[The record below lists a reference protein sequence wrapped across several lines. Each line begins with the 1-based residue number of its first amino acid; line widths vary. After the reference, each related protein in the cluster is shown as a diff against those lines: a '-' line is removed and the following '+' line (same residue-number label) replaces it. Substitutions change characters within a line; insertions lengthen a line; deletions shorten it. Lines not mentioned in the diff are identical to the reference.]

1 VGLGRLGHSIR
12 ARLTLGFFVIT
23 VAAIGGIY
31 LYVVPRLESRLTDQH
46 LDAMVADAARYGP
59 ALKATVGSP
68 LTADQVARRIQRTAA
83 TTNARVALL
92 RVGRAGSEPLPQV
105 VTDSNRPP
113 GQQDLQFTAALEA
126 AVTGRPARETETASS
141 GRWAEAATPFT
152 LRGEVAAV
160 AVFATPL
167 DDVAATVSVVR
178 RQILT
183 AGAVALVLA
192 VLAGALI
199 ARALSAR
206 LKRLE
211 RAAEGIAHG
220 DFSRPIPITSDD
232 EVGQLAMAFN
242 DMQRQLAQLETARKQ
257 FIATASHEL
266 RTPIF
271 SLGGFVELLEDEDL
285 DEEER
290 ARFIAQVREQVERLR
305 KLAVDLLDLS
315 KLEAGSLELR
325 PEPVDVAELTRGVTA
340 EFEPALARHD
350 SHLELRLGRGP
361 AEANCDP
368 VRVAQVLRI
377 LIDNAL
383 THTPVGTDIVVAA
396 TRADGVMRLVVRD
409 HGDGIRRGD
418 VSRIFEPFFTSNG
431 AQGSGLGLAIASE
444 LAERMDGALGV
455 DSAPGRTTFTL
466 EIPT

>member
-1 VGLGRLGHSIR
+1 VGLSRVGRSIR

-31 LYVVPRLESRLTDQH
+31 LYVVPRLESRLTQQH
-46 LDAMVADAARYGP
+46 LDAMSANAVRYAP
-59 ALKATVGSP
+59 ALKATVGSS
-68 LTADQVARRIQRTAA
+68 LTAQEVARRVQRAA
-83 TTNARVALL
+83 GATNARVALL
-92 RVGRAGSEPLPQV
+92 RVGQAGGEPQPQV
-105 VTDSNRPP
+105 VTDSNRPATVH
-113 GQQDLQFTAALEA
+113 DLQFTAALEA
-126 AVTGRPARETETASS
+126 AVTGRPARETETAST
-141 GRWAEAATPFT
+141 GRWAEAAVPFT
-152 LRGEVAAV
+152 LGGEVAEV

-167 DDVAATVSVVR
+167 DDVTATVSVVR

-211 RAAEGIAHG
+211 RAAEAIAHG
-220 DFSRPIPITSDD
+220 DFSRPIPVSSDD

-271 SLGGFVELLEDEDL
+271 SLGGFVELLEDEEL
-285 DEEER
+285 DDEER
-290 ARFIAQVREQVERLR
+290 ARFVAQLGEQVDRLR

-315 KLEAGSLELR
+315 RLEAGSLELR
-325 PEPVDVAELTRGVTA
+325 PEPVDVAELTRGVAA

-361 AEANCDP
+361 TEATCDP

-383 THTPVGTDIVVAA
+383 THTPAGTDIVVAA
-396 TRADGVMRLVVRD
+396 TREDGVMRLAVRD
-409 HGDGIRRGD
+409 RGEGIRRGD

-466 EIPT
+466 EIPA